1 VGCSSVELSTP
12 VLAVYQPAS
21 ASQTLA
27 AATGSSAVKWL
38 NRKVAD
44 RVRSVS
50 PMRLVLRAVI
60 EWRDEH
66 GLEDGGVGDAVDG
79 PGVAGQGPALVE
91 DPVAPRAAAWL

>member
-1 VGCSSVELSTP
+1 
-12 VLAVYQPAS
+12 
-21 ASQTLA
+21 
-27 AATGSSAVKWL
+27 
-38 NRKVAD
+38 
-44 RVRSVS
+44 
-50 PMRLVLRAVI
+50 MRLVLRAVI